1 MILVTGATG
10 HVGSDV
16 LTRLAAANTPARAVV
31 HSEGKA
37 AALRDAGIETV
48 VADLDDPA
56 TLRPALAG
64 VDHVLLISP
73 LHQQQGA
80 RERAVID
87 AAKAAG
93 VAHVVKLSA
102 FGVGPAAPVSFA
114 RTQYDIEQA
123 LERSGMEYTHLR
135 PNGFMQNFVQNAPAI
150 VGQGA
155 LYGSTGDGKI
165 SFIDVRDI
173 ADVAVLALTQEGH
186 AGKIYSLTG
195 PEALSYGDVAAVFSR
210 ELGREVRYVDM
221 PPDAFKGALSQAG
234 VPEWTAGALGE
245 LYAMYREGHA
255 SAVTGT
261 VQDLTGRPARTLATF
276 VCDNAAT
283 FSGAPAS

>member
-16 LTRLAAANTPARAVV
+16 LKSLAAAHTPARGVV
-31 HSEGKA
+31 HSQGKV
-37 AALRDAGIETV
+37 AALRAAGVEAV

-73 LHQQQGA
+73 LHQQQGE

-93 VAHVVKLSA
+93 VAHMVKLSA
-102 FGVGPAAPVSFA
+102 FGVGPDAPMSFA
-114 RTQYDIEQA
+114 RTQYEIEQS

-135 PNGFMQNFVQNAPAI
+135 PNGFMQNFFQNAPTIA
-150 VGQGA
+150 GQGV

-173 ADVAVLALTQEGH
+173 ADVAVLALTREGH
-186 AGKIYSLTG
+186 AGKTYALTG
-195 PEALSYGDVAAVFSR
+195 PEALSHGDVAAIFSR
-210 ELGREVRYVDM
+210 ELGREVRYVDL
-221 PPDAFKGALSQAG
+221 PPDAFKGALTQAG
-234 VPEWTAGALGE
+234 VPAWTAGALGE
-245 LYAMYREGHA
+245 LYAMYRDGYA

-261 VQDLTGRPARTLATF
+261 VQELTGRPPRAFAAF
-276 VCDNAAT
+276 VRDNATA
-283 FSGAPAS
+283 FA